1 MVTMATTRNK
11 IALLINDIHIDKQT
25 VNVATAVCLQ
35 AFEYAV
41 ANGVRNVIFGG
52 DVFTNRS
59 GQPLVCLNTWRYILD
74 QSKVHNLTLHVIPG
88 NHDKT
93 DKNAEESY
101 LDVFDSENQILY
113 RKAGSFVVGLGGA
126 RFVMI
131 PYFGE
136 ERWLEELKRIEN
148 ERAVSSKVSFLITHI
163 AVNGVRNNDGTV
175 VEDAVEPDILSRYTK
190 VLVGHYHNVSRVGK
204 NVFYTGAAY
213 QGDFG
218 ENIQDKGFTVIYDD
232 GSLEHVQTDFPKFRS
247 VEVQATDRETLRNV
261 IEKFT
266 DSQKDGGDRVRIK
279 ILGKRSECE
288 KINVQQIRDAGI
300 EYKFC
305 TDEET
310 TVVEVSCSEGVTTF
324 DKSKITR
331 EFLQFCNE
339 NNIRGKEM
347 KAGFSLLKENL

>member
-1 MVTMATTRNK
+1 
-11 IALLINDIHIDKQT
+11 
-25 VNVATAVCLQ
+25 
-35 AFEYAV
+35 
-41 ANGVRNVIFGG
+41 
-52 DVFTNRS
+52 
-59 GQPLVCLNTWRYILD
+59 
-74 QSKVHNLTLHVIPG
+74 
-88 NHDKT
+88 
-93 DKNAEESY
+93 
-101 LDVFDSENQILY
+101 
-113 RKAGSFVVGLGGA
+113 
-126 RFVMI
+126 
-131 PYFGE
+131 
-136 ERWLEELKRIEN
+136 
-148 ERAVSSKVSFLITHI
+148 VSLKVSFLITHI

-232 GSLEHVQTDFPKFRS
+232 GSLAHVQTDFPKFRS